1 MTDKLQQQLS
11 ALVDNECDAAELEL
25 ALHRLAKQP
34 QLAACW
40 QRYHLIGD
48 VIGNQLPQRVDTNFA
63 ARVSAAVALEDAPGS
78 IANATDADTDA
89 HALRRWPLGGFA
101 AAASVA
107 AAVGLGLLM
116 LNQTGFDPQPSRS
129 AAVAPATVLPA
140 APPAAESRTTAAVE
154 MSPAADT
161 ESRLNTYLVSHNA
174 LASANSIH
182 GVLPYV
188 QMAARRDGR

>member
-34 QLAACW
+34 ELAACW

-48 VIGNQLPQRVDTNFA
+48 VIGNQLPQRVDMGFVS
-63 ARVSAAVALEDAPGS
+63 RVSAAVALEDAPGS
-78 IANATDADTDA
+78 TAAATDVNV
-89 HALRRWPLGGFA
+89 LRRWPLGGFA
-101 AAASVA
+101 AAASLA
-107 AAVGLGLLM
+107 AAVGLGLLV
-116 LNQTGFDPQPSRS
+116 LDQTGLDPQPSRS
-129 AAVAPATVLPA
+129 AAVLPAPAPL
-140 APPAAESRTTAAVE
+140 AAEPRTTAAVE
-154 MSPAADT
+154 IPLAADT
-161 ESRLNTYLVSHNA
+161 EARLNTYLVSHNE